1 MWYSRYFISSLLFDD
16 MPDDSSLQTSRWTCE
31 VQVKRF
37 ELLLNKC
44 KETIRV
50 NKEKVQQ
57 LTNELEKA
65 EKQLQ
70 IKTREFESLQ
80 VLDLCGSVVK

>member
-1 MWYSRYFISSLLFDD
+1 
-16 MPDDSSLQTSRWTCE
+16 

>member
-1 MWYSRYFISSLLFDD
+1 M
-16 MPDDSSLQTSRWTCE
+16 
-31 VQVKRF
+31 QVRRL

-57 LTNELEKA
+57 LTEELETA

-70 IKTREFESLQ
+70 VKTKEFESLQ
-80 VLDLCGSVVK
+80 VIVYCVVLDCCYQHVMCH